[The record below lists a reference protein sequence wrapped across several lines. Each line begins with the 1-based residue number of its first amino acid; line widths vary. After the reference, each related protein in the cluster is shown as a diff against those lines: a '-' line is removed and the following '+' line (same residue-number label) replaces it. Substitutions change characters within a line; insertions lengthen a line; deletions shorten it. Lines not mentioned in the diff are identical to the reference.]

1 MAAIMAAK
9 TLKYLYLISEVSNKD
24 KWGVNFDIF
33 DVKVLATRSDNT
45 VRMLQSKMAV
55 NMAAKTP
62 KEINLGSEVIYKD
75 KLKDN
80 FDIFDVNVS
89 KTRSVNIVRMLK
101 SKIYGRQNTESF
113 IFQLIGELH
122 MYTDKWGVDFDIFNV
137 MYLITRSDNSIR
149 IL

>member
-80 FDIFDVNVS
+80 FDIFDVSVS

-101 SKIYGRQNTESF
+101 SKMAAI
-113 IFQLIGELH
+113 
-122 MYTDKWGVDFDIFNV
+122 
-137 MYLITRSDNSIR
+137 
-149 IL
+149 